1 MQSGYVRRM
10 ANSMKNFRLS
20 NLLLAWIGLASVQA
34 AEQPS
39 AVMPKI
45 HEDIISRYCLG
56 CHDSET
62 KEGQVNLENL
72 SFDLGSDIHVAE
84 QWQDVL
90 NVLNAGEMPPE
101 DNEQLTAAEK
111 TTLLSDLSQKLVIA
125 RRIHGDSGGV
135 IKMRRLN
142 QREYANTIEAL
153 LGVRP
158 NVDGLPNDRAGSG
171 FDTAGA
177 SLYFS
182 SSQFEQYLAIARA
195 ALEEALAN
203 DEASPKQTMR
213 LEAER
218 GALSRKAA
226 QERLDGFRDEAKR
239 SKQFKSDPNASF
251 KELGFGSALRARL
264 AGVTANRMIPVLE
277 GYVQRPEVENGT
289 IMWAILGRGAFKL
302 GTPRIVPEPHEE
314 FTVRVRVA
322 AYPEAPA
329 RFHYIEF
336 ITSNPVEKTTRILGW
351 RKVKASLEEPE
362 IIEFPATAIVGEP
375 TAFFIRTRT
384 HPKGSKNDGAIYRA
398 KGMLHTP
405 PGIWLDWIELE
416 RSGRPAGPTSEAAD
430 IFPPRPEGQD
440 ERTYAREV
448 IKRFATRAFR
458 TVEPTDDYLDK
469 LVQRFEANRAKGQE
483 LHESLLQPLSIVLA
497 SPTFLYMVES
507 TGHQCL
513 TDPELAVRLSY
524 FLWSS
529 PPDPELIAI
538 AKKGKLS
545 DPDELKRQTSR
556 LLSDKRA
563 DRFVRDFT
571 YQWLGMDRLGMF
583 PFDTLQYPEIDNAV
597 MHYSREEIYQLIRYI
612 LDHKRPLKDLLK
624 SDYLLANDI
633 MADYYGIDHVEGHEF
648 KKVSLPSGS
657 PRGGL
662 LGTAAV
668 LAMGSDGTR
677 SSPVE
682 RGAWV
687 LRHLL
692 NDPPPPAPPN
702 VPQLDRI
709 ENIFQPA
716 RDLVKAH
723 QEAAQCTQCHRKID
737 PIGYGMENF
746 DAAGNWREE
755 EVISARVGKRTKTQS
770 FPIDPSGQLA
780 SGAKFEDFNG
790 LRDIV
795 AGHVDDFAQN
805 FAEAIIAYGL
815 GRPYGFSDHDLAE
828 ELLKKTKPT
837 EYALDQFIHALVQTE
852 TFQSK

>member
-1 MQSGYVRRM
+1 
-10 ANSMKNFRLS
+10 MKKYIPFS
-20 NLLLAWIGLASVQA
+20 LLTLVVCLGAAVTQA
-34 AEQPS
+34 ADKPS
-39 AVMPKI
+39 AVMPAHHTKTF
-45 HEDIISRYCLG
+45 SKYCFD

-62 KEGQVNLENL
+62 REGQVDLENL
-72 SFDLGSDIHVAE
+72 SFDLGSDVQVAE
-84 QWQDVL
+84 RWQEVL
-90 NVLNAGEMPPE
+90 GALNAGDMPPK
-101 DNEQLTAAEK
+101 DHPQLRVDEK
-111 TTLLSDLSQKLVIA
+111 TEFLADLSEKLVIA
-125 RRIHGDSGGV
+125 RKIHGDGGGV

-182 SSQFEQYLAIARA
+182 SSQFEQYLAIAQA
-195 ALEEALAN
+195 ALEQALAN
-203 DEASPKQTMR
+203 AEASPKQTVR

-218 GALSRKAA
+218 GALSKEAV
-226 QERLDGFRDEAKR
+226 QTRLDSYRDEAKR
-239 SKQFKSDPNASF
+239 SKLFKSDPNASF
-251 KELGFGSALRARL
+251 KELGFGSAAKARI
-264 AGVTANRMIPVLE
+264 AGVMANRMIPVLE

-302 GTPRIVPEPHEE
+302 GTPRIVPEPQEE

-362 IIEFPATAIVGEP
+362 IIEFPATAVVGEP

-384 HPKGSKNDGAIYRA
+384 HPQGSKNDGKIYRT

-430 IFPPRPEGQD
+430 IFFPRPEDQD
-440 ERTYAREV
+440 EKSYAREV
-448 IKRFATRAFR
+448 IKRFAIRAFR

-469 LVQRFEANRAKGQE
+469 LVQRFEANRVKGQE

-507 TGHQCL
+507 TGNQRL

-529 PPDPELIAI
+529 PPDPELLAI
-538 AKKGKLS
+538 AKEGKLS
-545 DPDELKRQTSR
+545 DPEELRRQTSR
-556 LLSDKRA
+556 LLSDQRA

-597 MHYSREEIYQLIRYI
+597 MHYSREEIYQLIRYV

-633 MADYYGIDHVEGHEF
+633 MADYYEIDHVEGHEF
-648 KKVSLPSGS
+648 RKVTLPSGS

-662 LGTAAV
+662 LSTAAV

-709 ENIFQPA
+709 ENVFQPA

-755 EVISARVGKRTKTQS
+755 EVISVRVGKRIKTKS
-770 FPIDPSGQLA
+770 FPIDSSGELA
-780 SGAKFEDFNG
+780 SGAKFEDFDG

-795 AGHVDDFAQN
+795 ADHVDDFAQS

>member
-1 MQSGYVRRM
+1 
-10 ANSMKNFRLS
+10 MKTFLPFRL
-20 NLLLAWIGLASVQA
+20 LAFVLCISATATQA
-34 AEQPS
+34 ADKPS
-39 AVMPKI
+39 AVIPAR
-45 HEDIISRYCLG
+45 HAETLNRYCFE
-56 CHDSET
+56 CHDSDT
-62 KEGQVNLENL
+62 REGQVDLEDL
-72 SFDLGSDIHVAE
+72 SFDLGSDVQVAE
-84 QWQDVL
+84 RWQEVL
-90 NVLNAGEMPPE
+90 GALNAGDMPPK
-101 DNEQLTAAEK
+101 DHPQLLADEK
-111 TTLLSDLSQKLVIA
+111 TELLADLSEKLVVA
-125 RRIHGDSGGV
+125 RKIHGDGGGV

-142 QREYANTIEAL
+142 QREYANTINDL

-182 SSQFEQYLAIARA
+182 SSQLEQYLAIARA
-195 ALEEALAN
+195 ALEQALAN
-203 DEASPKQTMR
+203 DEASPKQIVR

-218 GALSRKAA
+218 GALSKKAA

-239 SKQFKSDPNASF
+239 SEQFKSDPNASY
-251 KELGFGSALRARL
+251 KELGFGSAQRARL

-289 IMWAILGRGAFKL
+289 IMWAILGRGAFKV
-302 GTPRIVPEPHEE
+302 GTPRIVPEPREE

-336 ITSNPVEKTTRILGW
+336 ITANPVEKTTRILGW
-351 RKVKASLEEPE
+351 RKVKASVEEPE

-405 PGIWLDWIELE
+405 PGIWLDWIEVE

-430 IFPPRPEGQD
+430 IIFPRLEGQD
-440 ERTYAREV
+440 EKAYAREV

-458 TVEPTDDYLDK
+458 TVEPTDDYLNK
-469 LVQRFEANRAKGQE
+469 LVQRFEANRATGQD
-483 LHESLLQPLSIVLA
+483 LRESLLQPLSIVLA

-507 TGHQCL
+507 TGNQRL

-524 FLWSS
+524 FIWSS
-529 PPDPELIAI
+529 PPDPELLGS
-538 AKKGKLS
+538 AKEGKLS
-545 DPDELKRQTSR
+545 NPEELRRQTSR
-556 LLSDKRA
+556 LLSDERA
-563 DRFVRDFT
+563 DRFVRDFA

-583 PFDTLQYPEIDNAV
+583 PFDTLKYPEIDNAV

-624 SDYLLANDI
+624 SDYVLANDI
-633 MADYYGIDHVEGHEF
+633 MADYYGIEPVEGHEF
-648 KKVSLPSGS
+648 KKVSLPPGS

-662 LGTAAV
+662 LSTAAV

-723 QEAAQCTQCHRKID
+723 QEAAQCNQCHRKID
-737 PIGYGMENF
+737 PIGFGMENF
-746 DAAGNWREE
+746 DAAGHWREE
-755 EVISARVGKRTKTQS
+755 EVISERVRKRTKTHS
-770 FPIDPSGQLA
+770 FPIDPSGELA
-780 SGAKFEDFNG
+780 SGAKFQDFNG
-790 LRDIV
+790 LRNIV
-795 AGHVDDFAQN
+795 ADHVDDFAQS

-815 GRPYGFSDHDLAE
+815 GRPYGFSDYDLAE

-837 EYALDQFIHALVQTE
+837 EYGLDQFIHALVQTK